1 MLQPKKPVKVVEKKT
16 TVTTKPKKSKSASER
31 IGDLTL
37 RDVKDAGETAL
48 NLSTLGGYGVAKK
61 KIKELT
67 GMKSG
72 GTMKKA
78 KSGAKFD
85 LNKDGK
91 TTFKDV
97 LIGRGVLPKTAKSG
111 GKMKKAQD
119 GNNVVPRNLNKRQYE
134 RVTRINETSRERAN
148 KVANRIS
155 NRRNARG
162 AENPRMNGDVQ
173 FNMKSGGT
181 MKAQT
186 GEKLIKSKKEQL
198 KKRIDKLAPK
208 KQTMKSGGSMKK
220 CKYGCK

>member
-111 GKMKKAQD
+111 AKMKKAQ
-119 GNNVVPRNLNKRQYE
+119 G
-134 RVTRINETSRERAN
+134 
-148 KVANRIS
+148 
-155 NRRNARG
+155 
-162 AENPRMNGDVQ
+162 
-173 FNMKSGGT
+173 
-181 MKAQT
+181 

>member
-16 TVTTKPKKSKSASER
+16 TKVTTKPKAKTVSQR
-31 IGDLTL
+31 IGDITL

-61 KIKELT
+61 KVKELT

-111 GKMKKAQD
+111 AKMKMGGKMAKQAAVAIAMKKA
-119 GNNVVPRNLNKRQYE
+119 GKKPK
-134 RVTRINETSRERAN
+134 
-148 KVANRIS
+148 
-155 NRRNARG
+155 
-162 AENPRMNGDVQ
+162 
-173 FNMKSGGT
+173 
-181 MKAQT
+181 KAQT
-186 GEKLIKSKKEQL
+186 GTAQKQMDSNVSQL
-198 KKRIDKLAPK
+198 AMKNAAGSLMTAGKA
-208 KQTMKSGGSMKK
+208 KSGKSMKK

>member
-1 MLQPKKPVKVVEKKT
+1 MIQPDPKKSKVKVVEKKT
-16 TVTTKPKKSKSASER
+16 TVTTKPKAKTVSQR
-31 IGDLTL
+31 LGDITL

-61 KIKELT
+61 KVKELT

-111 GKMKKAQD
+111 G
-119 GNNVVPRNLNKRQYE
+119 
-134 RVTRINETSRERAN
+134 
-148 KVANRIS
+148 
-155 NRRNARG
+155 
-162 AENPRMNGDVQ
+162 
-173 FNMKSGGT
+173 T

-208 KQTMKSGGSMKK
+208 KQTMKAGGKMAK